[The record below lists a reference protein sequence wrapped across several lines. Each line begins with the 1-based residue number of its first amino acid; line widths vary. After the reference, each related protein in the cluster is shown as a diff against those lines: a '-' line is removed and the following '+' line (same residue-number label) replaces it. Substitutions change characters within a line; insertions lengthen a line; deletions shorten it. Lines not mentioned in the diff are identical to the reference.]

1 MILNGIEL
9 NKEYVRRGK
18 KFNAVKDAEFFAWS
32 GDFTLI
38 YGESGSGK
46 STLLSILAGI
56 GEQTKGS
63 IELDGQP
70 LFSLNDEELSSLR
83 NKRIGY
89 VPQGVS
95 ALSNFTVIENV
106 RLAADLYDADI
117 DEEWLQ
123 ELLDNLG
130 IAHLVDEYPANLS
143 GGELRRVAIARAL
156 VNKPDLIIAD
166 EPTSNLDE
174 DNGLKVFGLL
184 NRLAK
189 KGAAVIVATH
199 DRNALKYGDRVYHMK
214 AGVLAP
220 ESQEYG
226 IL

>member
-1 MILNGIEL
+1 MILNGVEL

-46 STLLSILAGI
+46 STLLSILAGV
-56 GEQTKGS
+56 GDLASGS
-63 IELDGQP
+63 VELDGQP
-70 LFSLNDEELSSLR
+70 LFSLSDEGLSYLR

-95 ALSNFTVIENV
+95 ALSNFTVVENI
-106 RLAADLYDADI
+106 RLGADLYDSNV

-123 ELLDNLG
+123 EILENLS

-174 DNGLKVFGLL
+174 DNSMKVFSLL

-189 KGAAVIVATH
+189 KGTAVIVATH
-199 DRNALKYGDRVYHMK
+199 DRNALKYGDRIYHMK

-220 ESQEYG
+220 ESHEYG
-226 IL
+226 DL